1 MNHVKLPALVA
12 VAAMALM
19 ALLGAGTASATVLCK
34 TATSG
39 SPCPVGESYSG
50 TIKGSLA
57 SGTSAV
63 SKDTSGNVIDTCT
76 GGSAEGSASAGGAT
90 STVTG
95 STTSLSLTGCSVST
109 KVIKQCEGEI
119 HYISGT
125 NSGTVT
131 VKGCEVTTNTV
142 FFGSCVYGLS
152 ESTDVGIIEEGGSKE
167 AAIVSQV
174 VNKIS
179 GGISCPSTTVTQASV
194 VRTSPEG
201 TLAIAPS

>member
-1 MNHVKLPALVA
+1 MNHVKLPALIA

-39 SPCPVGESYSG
+39 SPCGEAWKFSG
-50 TIKGSLA
+50 TIKGSMAPETSGLSKETGGEVFNTCK
-57 SGTSAV
+57 SGTV
-63 SKDTSGNVIDTCT
+63 
-76 GGSAEGSASAGGAT
+76 EGSASAGGAT

-95 STTSLSLTGCSVST
+95 NTTSLTVGSCTFPT
-109 KVIKQCEGEI
+109 KNISSCEGEI

-125 NSGTVT
+125 NNGTVT
-131 VKGCEVTTNTV
+131 AKGCEVTTNTV

-152 ESTDVGIIEEGGSKE
+152 STTDIGIVEEGGSKE
-167 AAIVSQV
+167 AAKVSKV

-179 GGISCPSTTVTQASV
+179 GAICPSTLVVETSV

-201 TLAIAPS
+201 TLGVAPS

>member
-12 VAAMALM
+12 AATMALM

-39 SPCPVGESYSG
+39 EPCGEAWKFSG

-63 SKDTSGNVIDTCT
+63 SKDTSGELVDTCT
-76 GGSAEGSASAGGAT
+76 GGTAEGSASAGGAT

-95 STTSLSLTGCSVST
+95 NTSSLSFSGCTSTTKNLS
-109 KVIKQCEGEI
+109 KCEGEI

-125 NSGTVT
+125 NNGTVT

-142 FFGSCVYGLS
+142 FFGSCVYGAG
-152 ESTDVGIIEEGGSKE
+152 EGVDVGIVEEGGSGAE
-167 AAIVSQV
+167 AKVSKV
-174 VNKIS
+174 VNKVS
-179 GGISCPSTTVTQASV
+179 GGIACPSTMVSEATV
-194 VRTSPEG
+194 VRTAPEG